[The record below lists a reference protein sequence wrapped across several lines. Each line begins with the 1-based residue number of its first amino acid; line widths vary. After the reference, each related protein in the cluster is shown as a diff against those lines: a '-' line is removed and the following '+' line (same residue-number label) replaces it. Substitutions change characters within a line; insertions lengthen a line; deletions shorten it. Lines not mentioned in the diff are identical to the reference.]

1 MAQTVKNP
9 PAKQKT
15 WVRSLGW
22 EDPLDGGMATHSS
35 ILGWRISWT
44 EKPGRLPSMGSQR
57 IRHDWINLACRHID
71 EIQIY
76 NLNGNTEETQGHI
89 TLFSSKHV
97 PAQYHQMNVTVR
109 NRTPCETWQ
118 NLFIYF
124 SLYSFVQQIF
134 RVWWLNSR
142 HYPRHRRHIYY
153 QHKIPAPGAFTCN
166 E

>member
-1 MAQTVKNP
+1 MLV
-9 PAKQKT
+9 
-15 WVRSLGW
+15 WSLGQN
-22 EDPLDGGMATHSS
+22 ESLEEGRATYSS

-44 EKPGRLPSMGSQR
+44 EKPGRLLSMGSQR
-57 IRHDWINLACRHID
+57 IGHDWIHLACRHID

-97 PAQYHQMNVTVR
+97 PAQYHNMNVTVR
-109 NRTPCETWQ
+109 NRTPCETWH

-124 SLYSFVQQIF
+124 SFYSFIQQIF
-134 RVWWLNSR
+134 REWWLNSR
-142 HYPRHRRHIYY
+142 HYPRHQRHIYY